1 MLITYGSNSKL
12 PPQRKSKILITLY
25 LNPTQKV
32 KGTMNRSFTKSAWNS
47 MSRQQQRTAAANM
60 EVVGQLAKRKKYAH
74 HAQREYL

>member
-1 MLITYGSNSKL
+1 
-12 PPQRKSKILITLY
+12 
-25 LNPTQKV
+25 
-32 KGTMNRSFTKSAWNS
+32 MNRSFTKSAWNS